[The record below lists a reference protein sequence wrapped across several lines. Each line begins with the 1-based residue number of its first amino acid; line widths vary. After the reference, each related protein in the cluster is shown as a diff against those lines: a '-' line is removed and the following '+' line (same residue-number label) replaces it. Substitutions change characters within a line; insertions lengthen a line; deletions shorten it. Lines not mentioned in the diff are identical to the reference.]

1 MREVE
6 RRTVEFDLATG
17 EAADFWRACSSAMR
31 ESMAPLRRFETGQ
44 QVEREGALEVIH
56 LEHCGHVCVK
66 NLFLCLGSQRSI

>member
-17 EAADFWRACSSAMR
+17 EATDFWRACSSAMR

-44 QVEREGALEVIH
+44 QRRG
-56 LEHCGHVCVK
+56 C
-66 NLFLCLGSQRSI
+66 